1 MSGRIVCVGL
11 AAASLFA
18 AGSGAAGADRL
29 GSCSTSGLAVVGA
42 HYKVVGLTA
51 SGVPCAKARSVAQ
64 TVAGELAHG
73 RPLALSGGI
82 EGFAVNTT
90 MCGGCKTTTQV
101 ALTYATGKI
110 TISLGGRPS
119 SSPTPGPFSPS
130 PVGPIVKA

>member
-1 MSGRIVCVGL
+1 MRGARRGVVFC
-11 AAASLFA
+11 
-18 AGSGAAGADRL
+18 AGSGVAGAAQL

-42 HYKVVGLTA
+42 HYKVVSLTA

-64 TVAGELAHG
+64 TVAGELGHG

-82 EGFAVNTT
+82 EGFAMNQT

-101 ALTYATGKI
+101 ALTYATGKV
-110 TISLGGRPS
+110 TISLGGKPS
-119 SSPTPGPFSPS
+119 SSPTPAPFFPN